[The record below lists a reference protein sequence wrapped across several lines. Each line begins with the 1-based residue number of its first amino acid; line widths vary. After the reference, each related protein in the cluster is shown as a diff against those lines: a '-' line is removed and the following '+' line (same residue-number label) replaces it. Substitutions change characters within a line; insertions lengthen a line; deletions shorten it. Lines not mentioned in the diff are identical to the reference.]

1 MNEQQAENQR
11 LHHQI
16 VDTNAALV
24 QSNQTTQEQLAAVMD
39 EEKQKAADERQ
50 LLMSQIA
57 SLINASAESQAKRID
72 KRISSVR
79 DEMAAATASHSA
91 DQEIYVSGIDAWTNK
106 SKDILAGVAKSRD
119 GVKTKLKADFAVS
132 I

>member
-1 MNEQQAENQR
+1 
-11 LHHQI
+11 
-16 VDTNAALV
+16 
-24 QSNQTTQEQLAAVMD
+24 MD

-72 KRISSVR
+72 KRILGMR
-79 DEMAAATASHSA
+79 DEMAAATATHSA
-91 DQEIYVSGIDAWTNK
+91 DQEIYVAGIDAWTNK

-119 GVKTKLKADFAVS
+119 GVKAKLKADFAVS
-132 I
+132 IWSYFALHVANNIRR